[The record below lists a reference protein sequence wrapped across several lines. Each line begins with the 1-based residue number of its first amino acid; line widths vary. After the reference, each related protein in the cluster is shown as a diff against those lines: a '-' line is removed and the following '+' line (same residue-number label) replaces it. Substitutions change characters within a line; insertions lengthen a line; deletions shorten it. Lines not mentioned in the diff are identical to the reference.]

1 MVRSMSPENSN
12 PKPEG
17 ARQERIAQL
26 EEQLGQKESRLSRQ
40 VAAADKLYE
49 NLGEESGCDFRVG
62 RFVDA
67 DGTVWQIYNNY
78 ADKEEPY
85 GWLVICCGPDAKND
99 SGDPEAAVQG
109 VTENSCTERWVM
121 PYMPTGIEAVD
132 TLHLAGVSVNI
143 FWKKGKDKDKD
154 KDKDSKGKGS
164 VVAVADNRGIEF
176 LPLDELIAKKNDTDN
191 KRPEET
197 TAGNNGDNTNRRFE
211 EIVES
216 SLADVEEG
224 LGAAAEELG
233 ATAVSTMVRVAA

>member
-1 MVRSMSPENSN
+1 VERKMLPKNSN
-12 PKPEG
+12 PKLEG
-17 ARQERIAQL
+17 ARLLSRQERIAQL
-26 EEQLGQKESRLSRQ
+26 KLRESRLREQ

-78 ADKEEPY
+78 ANKEKPY

-143 FWKKGKDKDKD
+143 FWKKDKD

-176 LPLDELIAKKNDTDN
+176 LPLDELIAKKNAKKNDTDN

-197 TAGNNGDNTNRRFE
+197 TAGNKEDDTDKRFK
-211 EIVES
+211 EIVE

-224 LGAAAEELG
+224 LGAAA
-233 ATAVSTMVRVAA
+233 VSDVVHVAA

>member
-1 MVRSMSPENSN
+1 MERKMLPKNSN
-12 PKPEG
+12 PKLEG
-17 ARQERIAQL
+17 ARLLSRQERIAQL
-26 EEQLGQKESRLSRQ
+26 KLRESRLREQ

-78 ADKEEPY
+78 ANKEKPY

-143 FWKKGKDKDKD
+143 FWKKDKD

-176 LPLDELIAKKNDTDN
+176 LPLDELIAKKNAKKNDTDN

-197 TAGNNGDNTNRRFE
+197 TAGNKEDDTDKRFK
-211 EIVES
+211 EIVE

-224 LGAAAEELG
+224 LGAAA
-233 ATAVSTMVRVAA
+233 VSDVVHVAA

>member
-12 PKPEG
+12 PKFEARPLS
-17 ARQERIAQL
+17 RQERI
-26 EEQLGQKESRLSRQ
+26 EQLKLRESRLREQ
-40 VAAADKLYE
+40 AAAADKLYE

-78 ADKEEPY
+78 ANKEKPH

-143 FWKKGKDKDKD
+143 FWKEDKD
-154 KDKDSKGKGS
+154 KDKDSKGKGL

-176 LPLDELIAKKNDTDN
+176 LPLDELIAKKNAKKNDTDN
-191 KRPEET
+191 KRPEEI
-197 TAGNNGDNTNRRFE
+197 TADNNDDDTNKRFK
-211 EIVES
+211 EITGPLEK
-216 SLADVEEG
+216 EG
-224 LGAAAEELG
+224 LGAAAEEDLG
-233 ATAVSTMVRVAA
+233 AMAVSTMVRVAA

>member
-1 MVRSMSPENSN
+1 MERKMLPENSN
-12 PKPEG
+12 PKPEE
-17 ARQERIAQL
+17 ARLLSRQERIAQL

-78 ADKEEPY
+78 ANKENPY
-85 GWLVICCGPDAKND
+85 GWLVICCGPDAEND
-99 SGDPEAAVQG
+99 SGDPEAAVQEIC
-109 VTENSCTERWVM
+109 ENSCAEGQYMPYVM
-121 PYMPTGIEAVD
+121 PKGVKAID
-132 TLHLAGVSVNI
+132 TLHFAGRRSINV
-143 FWKKGKDKDKD
+143 FWKG
-154 KDKDSKGKGS
+154 GEEL
-164 VVAVADNRGIEF
+164 VVADSLGREL
-176 LPLDELIAKKNDTDN
+176 LPLDEITAKEDDTD
-191 KRPEET
+191 KSSEET
-197 TAGNNGDNTNRRFE
+197 TAGNNGDNTNRRFK

-233 ATAVSTMVRVAA
+233 AAAVSDVVHVAA

>member
-12 PKPEG
+12 PKFEARPLS
-17 ARQERIAQL
+17 RQERI
-26 EEQLGQKESRLSRQ
+26 EQLKLRESRLREQ
-40 VAAADKLYE
+40 AAAADKLYE

-78 ADKEEPY
+78 ANKEKPH

-143 FWKKGKDKDKD
+143 FWKEDKD
-154 KDKDSKGKGS
+154 KDKDSKGKGL

-191 KRPEET
+191 KQPEEI
-197 TAGNNGDNTNRRFE
+197 TADNKEDDTDKRFK

-216 SLADVEEG
+216 LTDVEEG
-224 LGAAAEELG
+224 LG